1 MSSWRAGLVV
11 AVGVLALAVV
21 FFEPWAFVSSSTV
34 VEPPPTNARATGT
47 AASSAPAR
55 PTELARGSFVSQ
67 EHDTSGT
74 ARVIELSDGRRVLRL
89 EDFSTI
95 NGPDLHVWLSVKKAG
110 GGWFKYGTGR
120 AVKLGPLKA
129 NQGSHNYA
137 IPDDADLD
145 GLNSVVIWCKRFF
158 VAFGSAPLDL

>member
-1 MSSWRAGLVV
+1 MSQRSAIVVV
-11 AVGVLALAVV
+11 AVGVLAAAFV
-21 FFEPWAFVSSSTV
+21 FFEPWTLGTDTTVNEAPPSVASTTGQATSP
-34 VEPPPTNARATGT
+34 EPR
-47 AASSAPAR
+47 
-55 PTELARGSFVSQ
+55 ELASGRFVSQ
-67 EHDTSGT
+67 EHETTGS
-74 ARVIELSDGRRVLRL
+74 ARVIELPDGERVLRL
-89 EDFSTI
+89 DDLETS

-129 NQGSHNYA
+129 NRGSHNYP